1 MYWAITLCQ
10 ASFYT
15 HHTSYFLHPWHLSC
29 EAGAFI
35 LSILWKRRRRQEWLV
50 NLPKD
55 MNNGAESEP
64 GDPTPE
70 YLEWTAKYT
79 ASKTQT
85 LSCLSAAQIPW
96 GSI

>member
-1 MYWAITLCQ
+1 M
-10 ASFYT
+10 
-15 HHTSYFLHPWHLSC
+15 
-29 EAGAFI
+29 
-35 LSILWKRRRRQEWLV
+35 V